1 MPMAQS
7 ATIDSRGDSRGASP
21 RWPGTIRSTQGIVV
35 VSLLLVSLA
44 ALIFGLFEE
53 ANRRARMGEAGE
65 RITSLAAILAEQ
77 AGRILDVANLA
88 AGQATEVARGRDW
101 DAVARSRAVFDEL
114 RQLQAGYEYI
124 NAIWLADAEG
134 RARQTTRAFPAP
146 AVSVAD
152 REHFKVQR
160 EHDAGP
166 FLSELLRS
174 RVAPEVNIVMSRRM
188 TGADGGFAG
197 VALVVLNP
205 SYLLEAY
212 REIRIDYP
220 VSIEVVRFDRSI
232 LVRSP
237 AASPED
243 ALYQQ
248 RTTDPDLASGGPGY
262 GRSVATDPRNG
273 TVRMEAFHRIE
284 GFPLYVVVGIEARAI
299 TQRWL
304 TAMAGHALLACLAL
318 GAALL
323 GLGVA
328 HRYGAREE
336 RALAEVRSLKA
347 TLEDRVR
354 ERTGEL
360 ERLFRE
366 ENHRVKNSLQ
376 LAASLL
382 QLQQAKTAAHPVR
395 QLLAEA
401 HSRVLTIARLHE
413 HLLQADNATRIDLKR
428 YLSTICA
435 DIGVAIGQQGAV
447 IACAIEPVT
456 VSTELAV
463 PLGLI
468 LNELVTNAVKHGLGG
483 TRGRIAVSLAT
494 RDGVGMLVVEDE
506 GRGLPAGWSISASHG
521 LGMQIVRG
529 LADQI
534 HARLHG
540 GSTGKGARFEVEF
553 PIA

>member
-1 MPMAQS
+1 MAQS
-7 ATIDSRGDSRGASP
+7 ATIDSRGDRRGASP

-53 ANRRARMGEAGE
+53 ANRRARMREAGE

-101 DAVARSRAVFDEL
+101 DEVARSRAVFDEL

-134 RARQTTRAFPAP
+134 RARQTSRAFPAP

-160 EHDAGP
+160 ERDAGP

-220 VSIEVVRFDRSI
+220 VSIEVVGFDRSI

-248 RTTDPDLASGGPGY
+248 RTTDPDLASAGPGY

-382 QLQQAKTAAHPVR
+382 QLQQAKTAARPVR

-456 VSTELAV
+456 VPTELAV

-483 TRGRIAVSLAT
+483 ARGRIAVSLAT
-494 RDGVGMLVVEDE
+494 RDGVGRLVVEDE

-540 GSTGKGARFEVEF
+540 GSTAKGARFEVEF